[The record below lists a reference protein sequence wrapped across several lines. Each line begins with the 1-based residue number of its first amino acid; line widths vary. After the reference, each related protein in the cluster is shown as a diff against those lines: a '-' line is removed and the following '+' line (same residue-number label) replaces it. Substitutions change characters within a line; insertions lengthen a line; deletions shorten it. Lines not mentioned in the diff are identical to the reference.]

1 MTKFLPLNLQF
12 FAEQTEPE
20 DPNAQPTA
28 GEPEPTPTEQSQG
41 TEKTFT
47 QAELDEIL
55 NKRLDREK
63 KKQAELEEKAKRLEE
78 LEKAEEERKKA
89 EMSEAERLRAEKEEA
104 AKKAEE
110 ASEKAKKAE
119 ESANQ
124 RIINTELRA
133 IARSLNANDPNQVL
147 ALLDKSAVQ
156 IDEDGNVIGAEEAV
170 AAFKESSPWMFK
182 QPIGADASGG
192 SNPAKNNI
200 QTEIVAK
207 EKELEE
213 AKQKALK
220 DNRYSGAVTRI
231 FNELLSLKNKR

>member
-1 MTKFLPLNLQF
+1 MPKFSPLNLQF

-28 GEPEPTPTEQSQG
+28 GEPEPKPTEQPKPP
-41 TEKTFT
+41 EKTFT
-47 QAELDEIL
+47 QAELDKIL
-55 NKRLDREK
+55 KDRLERANKER
-63 KKQAELEEKAKRLEE
+63 AELEEKAKRLEE
-78 LEKAEEERKKA
+78 YEKAEEERKKA

-104 AKKAEE
+104 AKRAEE
-110 ASEKAKKAE
+110 AAEAAKKAKE
-119 ESANQ
+119 TANQ

-147 ALLDKSAVQ
+147 ALLDKSAVEL
-156 IDEDGNVIGAEEAV
+156 DEDGNVKGAEELV

-207 EKELEE
+207 EKELDET
-213 AKQKALK
+213 KKLALK
-220 DNRYSGAVTRI
+220 NPRYLGKVTKLY
-231 FNELLSLKNKR
+231 NELRELKNKR